1 MSNIQVYD
9 PLNTN
14 FFDVTGKVV
23 NGDVFL
29 TPISGKMRQ
38 VAAGSYELDLVH
50 PLDTEGKWE
59 HLVPEAVIRA
69 PVPTEIIESA
79 FSGLEA
85 DVYKTTEAAAMRES
99 PSEPT
104 RITYQTFYISTTAYA
119 VGAKVTWEGQNYK
132 CIAHDPGWEGTGY
145 IHTPQYTEYWTP
157 IANYTSGAPILVNLK
172 QGTEVYFVEDAGSGW
187 YKMSMPYGLEGY
199 IKSSQLT
206 FYKHLTPAETQPRE
220 VKTQL
225 FRIKNVNVETKEN
238 TITVKA
244 VHVSYD
250 LGGVLIKSVS
260 IKRKS
265 AAFALAQIEDGFM
278 IDYAGTIATNLTETT
293 DTDYSADISGKSG
306 LFALLD
312 PDSGVVSCFD
322 AEFHRDNWDLFVMN
336 KVYDDRGFRIQ
347 YGNNMIGVSW
357 GQDSDN
363 LCNRIVPVAKAE
375 DGSDF
380 YLEGNGWVDSP
391 DIAQQPV
398 IRMERIRVNGQVGK
412 DDGTGTGTNWT
423 ETTLRAEMTRQAN
436 AKFTV
441 DKIDQVAHDIT
452 VDFERL
458 GDTAE
463 YAGLKDLQ
471 KVMLYDLVK
480 AVNLR
485 IGLMADLYV
494 SEVEFDII
502 KEKISALVLTNIRVY
517 GVRSIGGFNVINN
530 TITGDKL
537 TDECGDALTDRA
549 VYQAGQYT
557 DQAKSQAIST
567 SESYTRQKISAYD
580 TELKQ
585 WLTQH
590 YQPL

>member
-14 FFDVTGKVV
+14 FDK
-23 NGDVFL
+23 NGNVFL
-29 TPISGKMRQ
+29 TPISGKVRQ

-50 PLDTEGKWE
+50 PLDPEGKWQ

-79 FSGLEA
+79 MSGLEA

-99 PSEPT
+99 PSEPQT
-104 RITYQTFYISTTAYA
+104 ITYQQWIAGGDYS
-119 VGAKVTWEGQNYK
+119 VGSKVTYNSHNYK
-132 CIAHDPGWEGTGY
+132 CNTWDSSSGQIMVPPNNNPWWTEIARK
-145 IHTPQYTEYWTP
+145 
-157 IANYTSGAPILVNLK
+157 TSGAPILVNLK
-172 QGTEVYFVEDAGSGW
+172 QGAEVYFVEDVGSGW

-206 FYKHLTPAETQPRE
+206 FYRHLTPSETQPRE

-293 DTDYSADISGKSG
+293 NTDYSADISGKSG

-363 LCNRIVPVAKAE
+363 LCNRIVPVAKAA

-412 DDGTGTGTNWT
+412 DDGTGTGTDWT

-480 AVNLR
+480 AINMR

-567 SESYTRQKISAYD
+567 SESYTRSKISSYD
-580 TELKQ
+580 TEIKRYMQ
-585 WLTQH
+585 EH

>member
-14 FFDVTGKVV
+14 FGA
-23 NGDVFL
+23 NGNAFL
-29 TPISGKMRQ
+29 TPISGKVRQ

-50 PLDTEGKWE
+50 PLDPEGKWE

-79 FSGLEA
+79 MSGLEA
-85 DVYKTTEAAAMRES
+85 DVYKTTTQAAMRES
-99 PSEPT
+99 PSEPQT
-104 RITYQTFYISTTAYA
+104 INYQQWVAGGDYS
-119 VGAKVTWEGQNYK
+119 VGSKVTYNSHNYK
-132 CIAHDPGWEGTGY
+132 CNTWDASSGQIMVPPNNNPWWTEIARH
-145 IHTPQYTEYWTP
+145 
-157 IANYTSGAPILVNLK
+157 TSGAPILVNLK

-187 YKMSMPYGLEGY
+187 YKMALPYGLEGY
-199 IKSSQLT
+199 IKSNQLSY
-206 FYKHLTPAETQPRE
+206 YKHLTPAETQPRE

-278 IDYAGTIATNLTETT
+278 IDYQGTIATNLTETT
-293 DTDYSADISGKSG
+293 NTDYSADISGKSG

-336 KVYDDRGFRIQ
+336 KIYDDRGFRIQ

-463 YAGLKDLQ
+463 YAWLKDLQ

-585 WLTQH
+585 WLQTH